1 MNSSKQ
7 SDVSKEID
15 ADMLPPPGFK
25 NKIPLESMDIW
36 DKFKQIYLEFSR
48 RYNNNM
54 EKPDLTK
61 QIEEIYDFIDKEFKQ
76 NGLEVDISDLEQT
89 RWVYS

>member
-1 MNSSKQ
+1 MNSSKKQ
-7 SDVSKEID
+7 IQEID
-15 ADMLPPPGFK
+15 ADMLPPPGFQSK
-25 NKIPLESMDIW
+25 TPHETMDIW

-61 QIEEIYDFIDKEFKQ
+61 QIDEIYDFIDKEFKQ
-76 NGLEVDISDLEQT
+76 NDLKVDISELEHT
-89 RWVYS
+89 LWIYS